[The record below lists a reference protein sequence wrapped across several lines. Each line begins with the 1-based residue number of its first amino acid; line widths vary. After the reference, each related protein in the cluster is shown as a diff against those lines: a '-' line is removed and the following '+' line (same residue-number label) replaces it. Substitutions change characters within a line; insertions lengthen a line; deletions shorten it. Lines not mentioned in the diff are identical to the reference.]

1 MSSLAHVTVT
11 VSGVLPAPVDRV
23 WPLVRDFGN
32 LSKWLSRV
40 GNQRV
45 DSELL
50 VNPSLTASKPSPRV
64 QAAGACARLRGI
76 MRSNRHG

>member
-1 MSSLAHVTVT
+1 MSSLARVTVT

-32 LSKWLSRV
+32 ISKWLKRV

-50 VNPSLTASKPSPRV
+50 VR
-64 QAAGACARLRGI
+64 CR
-76 MRSNRHG
+76 RSNLFAI